1 LNLLLATDVP
11 RARGWTAVAEGDLPL
26 ARLQFEAAA
35 DLGEEVGDLIGAAS
49 AMHDLARIGYARQA
63 APRLAA
69 FADQMD
75 GDFVRARA
83 GYAAAIAEGNSTE
96 LIEVGRR
103 FEDMGALLYA
113 AESFAEASVLLRRAG
128 EARAATGEELKAARL
143 LDHCEGASTPPV
155 RSMAARTRLTPGEFA
170 TAVQA
175 AAGHSDKEIA
185 RARTL
190 SVRTIQSQLL
200 RTYDKLGLSGR
211 RELAGALEDG
221 SGAQPAAAT

>member
-1 LNLLLATDVP
+1 MTDSLD
-11 RARGWTAVAEGDLPL
+11 RSAVTS
-26 ARLQFEAAA
+26 FEM
-35 DLGEEVGDLIGAAS
+35 V
-49 AMHDLARIGYARQA
+49 
-63 APRLAA
+63 
-69 FADQMD
+69 
-75 GDFVRARA
+75 
-83 GYAAAIAEGNSTE
+83 
-96 LIEVGRR
+96 
-103 FEDMGALLYA
+103 
-113 AESFAEASVLLRRAG
+113 
-128 EARAATGEELKAARL
+128 
-143 LDHCEGASTPPV
+143 
-155 RSMAARTRLTPGEFA
+155 TRLTPGEFA